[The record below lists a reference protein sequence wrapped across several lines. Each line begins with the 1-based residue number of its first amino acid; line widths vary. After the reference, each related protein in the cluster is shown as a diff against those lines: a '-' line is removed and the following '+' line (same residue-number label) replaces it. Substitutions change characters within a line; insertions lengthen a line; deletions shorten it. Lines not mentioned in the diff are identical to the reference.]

1 MPTEPPIACPRRKIF
16 VAYKP
21 LLQRDK
27 NDVLRFDLKIKLA
40 CDVGT
45 QSSLERITYSIAVE
59 RLQLF
64 TRPGPEPDSCS
75 AAKKA
80 VYSITLSALSPASPA
95 LSVQAPSRS

>member
-45 QSSLERITYSIAVE
+45 
-59 RLQLF
+59 
-64 TRPGPEPDSCS
+64 
-75 AAKKA
+75 
-80 VYSITLSALSPASPA
+80 
-95 LSVQAPSRS
+95 